1 MMITRLI
8 MSNTFYYQ
16 NVLIFSGENPAAMLN
31 HVGTPCHPSPLLFT
45 CLLLMSSIPTFA
57 SLGRSLASQGRSL
70 GSLRRS
76 LVSQGGRSV
85 STLEAASPL
94 WHISLPP
101 TISRWTPPHV
111 LKFPA
116 PMAPRSLY

>member
-1 MMITRLI
+1 MMIMRLK
-8 MSNTFYYQ
+8 MSNMFYYQ

-85 STLEAASPL
+85 STLVASPL
-94 WHISLPP
+94 WHISLSP
-101 TISRWTPPHV
+101 TISRCTTPHV

-116 PMAPRSLY
+116 PIAPRSLY